1 MPQEPI
7 VVLDAVSRRFGDTD
21 AVRGVS
27 LTIDEGQLI
36 GFVGPSGCGKTT
48 TIRMM
53 CGILAPSSGLVR
65 VFGHDPL
72 LFTSQEQARI
82 GYLPQHFLLYPSL
95 SVESNAS
102 FMAGLYGLGLRNRRQ
117 RVHEALEMVE
127 MWDVRKK
134 QAANLSGGMQRRL
147 ALAATLLHK
156 PQLLFLDEP
165 TTGQDPILRRKI
177 WGWLRSFQ
185 NQGRTIVVT
194 THYAGDAE
202 QCGHVVL
209 MDAGRVIAFD
219 TPAALRRRAYNGDLL
234 ELITHRDIYAYL
246 RALEKMR
253 SVRAV
258 EVRGKERLFAI
269 VDDAGAS
276 LSEIVA
282 ELRAQDLVPDSL
294 REFQPPFDDVFE
306 RLIRQQERRE
316 QAP

>member
-127 MWDVRKK
+127 LWDVRKK

-219 TPAALRRRAYNGDLL
+219 PPAALRRRAYNGDLL